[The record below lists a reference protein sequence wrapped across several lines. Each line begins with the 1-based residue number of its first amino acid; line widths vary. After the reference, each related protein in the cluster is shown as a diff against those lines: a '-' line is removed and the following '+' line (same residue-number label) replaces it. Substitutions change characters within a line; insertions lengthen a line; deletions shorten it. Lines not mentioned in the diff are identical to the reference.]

1 MDLARDVLRSGAWL
15 TRERIQLVA
24 LAILF
29 VSIVG
34 LSYLLVTAHGV
45 VDMQGRPLGTDF
57 SSFYAA
63 GTYVLDGNPEAPFDL
78 ARQHVREQMIFGAS
92 TPFYSWCRRRMR
104 TSGVRR
110 SRF

>member
-78 ARQHVREQMIFGAS
+78 ARQHGSGSLARALDALCAREGADAQVCD
-92 TPFYSWCRRRMR
+92 PLH
-104 TSGVRR
+104 
-110 SRF
+110 